1 MNNKALNPQGIS
13 PGLLADHIAR
23 PRNVGR
29 VTQGWRGLATV
40 NNPATGDALS
50 FSLRIENGRITEARF
65 RSFGNPVLRGCASF
79 VAETA
84 SGQMLDDVVRDVTL
98 EAVARTL
105 QVPPPHLYCV
115 RMVIATMLEAVLR
128 HDGRYGIAA
137 KEVGS

>member
-1 MNNKALNPQGIS
+1 MPALQQG
-13 PGLLADHIAR
+13 PPPGGLLADHIAN

-29 VTQGWRGLATV
+29 VSQGWRGHATV
-40 NNPATGDALS
+40 NHRASGDALS
-50 FSLRIENGRITEARF
+50 FSLRIEGGRITEARF

-84 SGQMLDDVVRDVTL
+84 SGQMLEDAVRDLTL

-128 HDGRYGIAA
+128 HDGRFGAIA